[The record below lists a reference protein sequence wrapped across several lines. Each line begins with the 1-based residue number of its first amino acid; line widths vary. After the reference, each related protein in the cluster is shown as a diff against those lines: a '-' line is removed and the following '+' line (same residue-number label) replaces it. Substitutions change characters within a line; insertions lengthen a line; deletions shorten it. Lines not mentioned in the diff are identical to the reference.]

1 MRIGVVSDTHGNA
14 HCFRLALGQMGEI
27 DLLIH
32 AGDHY
37 RDTISISKEE
47 DIKTVAVTGNCDRA
61 VSGADEAEL
70 EIMGY
75 RILVTHGHKY
85 AAKYG
90 NDRLIRKLKEGKY
103 NLLIY
108 GHSHIPEITHMPE
121 GILFN
126 PGSVSSPRRG
136 SKRSYGIIDI
146 GKNGIVP
153 YIYDLNWQP

>member
-14 HCFRLALGQMGEI
+14 ECLRRALGQMGEI

-37 RDTISISKEE
+37 RDAISMGKEK
-47 DIKTVAVTGNCDRA
+47 DIKTVAVTGNCDWS
-61 VSGADEAEL
+61 VPGADEVEL

-75 RILVTHGHKY
+75 RIFVTHGHKY
-85 AAKYG
+85 SAKSG
-90 NDRLIRKLKEGKY
+90 NDRLIQKLKEGKY

-126 PGSVSSPRRG
+126 PGSAAVPRMG

-153 YIYDLNWQP
+153 YIYELIWQS